1 MKAGT
6 LVRFGLAAATAWV
19 AGCYSFTG
27 ASVPPHL
34 KTLAIPTI
42 DDQSTFGE
50 PGVREQMTTELT
62 TLFLTDNSFQVA
74 DRGTADAVLKGV
86 ITSITDAPAAVGQ
99 GETVRSRRITMS
111 AKFTFQDMKF
121 RKTLWEKT
129 FSNWGDYPV
138 TGGSSQRRVG
148 LDEAMKKITED
159 VLLETVSGW

>member
-1 MKAGT
+1 MSVSGFGRAG
-6 LVRFGLAAATAWV
+6 VIVVAALMV
-19 AGCYSFTG
+19 GCYSFTG
-27 ASVPPHL
+27 ASVPSHL

-42 DDQSTFGE
+42 EDQSTFGE
-50 PGVREQMTTELT
+50 PGVRERMTTELT

-74 DRGTADAVLKGV
+74 DRGTADAVLRGV
-86 ITSITDAPAAVGQ
+86 ITGITDAPAAVEQ

-138 TGGSSQRRVG
+138 SGGSSQRRVG

>member
-1 MKAGT
+1 MTPSAVWRAG
-6 LVRFGLAAATAWV
+6 LIAASAWV
-19 AGCYSFTG
+19 IGCYSFTG

-42 DDQSTFGE
+42 EDQSTFGE
-50 PGVREQMTTELT
+50 PGVREQMTTDLT
-62 TLFLTDNSFQVA
+62 TLFLKDNSFQVA
-74 DRGTADAVLKGV
+74 DRGKADAVLKGV
-86 ITSITDAPAAVGQ
+86 ITGITDAPAAVES

>member
-1 MKAGT
+1 MSVSEFGRAG
-6 LVRFGLAAATAWV
+6 VIVVAALMV
-19 AGCYSFTG
+19 GCYSFTG
-27 ASVPPHL
+27 ASVPSHL

-42 DDQSTFGE
+42 EDQSTFGE
-50 PGVREQMTTELT
+50 PGVRERMTTELT

-74 DRGTADAVLKGV
+74 DRGTADAVLRGV
-86 ITSITDAPAAVGQ
+86 ITGITDAPAAVEQ

-138 TGGSSQRRVG
+138 SGGSSQRGVG

>member
-1 MKAGT
+1 M
-6 LVRFGLAAATAWV
+6 
-19 AGCYSFTG
+19 
-27 ASVPPHL
+27 
-34 KTLAIPTI
+34 
-42 DDQSTFGE
+42 
-50 PGVREQMTTELT
+50 RERLTTELT

-74 DRGTADAVLKGV
+74 DRGTADAVLEGAIISSV
-86 ITSITDAPAAVGQ
+86 TDAPAVVEQ

-121 RKTLWEKT
+121 RKKLWEKT
-129 FSNWGDYPV
+129 FSNWGDYHV

>member
-1 MKAGT
+1 MRPAG
-6 LVRFGLAAATAWV
+6 LGGIGVILAAAWM

-27 ASVPPHL
+27 ASVPSHL
-34 KTLAIPTI
+34 KTIAIPTI
-42 DDQSTFGE
+42 EDQSTFGE
-50 PGVREQMTTELT
+50 PGVREHMTTELT

-86 ITSITDAPAAVGQ
+86 ITGITDAPAAVEQ
-99 GETVRSRRITMS
+99 GETVRSRRVTMS

-138 TGGSSQRRVG
+138 SGGSSLRRVG

>member
-1 MKAGT
+1 MSVSEFGRAG
-6 LVRFGLAAATAWV
+6 VIVVAALMV
-19 AGCYSFTG
+19 GCYSFTG
-27 ASVPPHL
+27 ASVPSHL

-42 DDQSTFGE
+42 EDQSTFGE
-50 PGVREQMTTELT
+50 PGVRERMTTELT

-74 DRGTADAVLKGV
+74 DRGTADAVLRGV
-86 ITSITDAPAAVGQ
+86 ITGITDAPAAVEQ

-138 TGGSSQRRVG
+138 SGGSSQRRVG

>member
-1 MKAGT
+1 MRARALGRIGAIAASAG
-6 LVRFGLAAATAWV
+6 LI
-19 AGCYSFTG
+19 GCYSFTG
-27 ASVPPHL
+27 ASVPSHL
-34 KTLAIPTI
+34 KTIAIPTVE
-42 DDQSTFGE
+42 DQSTFGE
-50 PGVREQMTTELT
+50 PGVRERMTAELT

-86 ITSITDAPAAVGQ
+86 ITNITDAPAAVEQ